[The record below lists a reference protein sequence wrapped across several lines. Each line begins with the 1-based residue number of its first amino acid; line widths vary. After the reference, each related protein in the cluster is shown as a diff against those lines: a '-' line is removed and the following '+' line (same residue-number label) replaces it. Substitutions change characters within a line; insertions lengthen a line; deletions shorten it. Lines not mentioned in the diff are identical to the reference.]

1 MFEELLDIPE
11 GAGQF
16 EALEA
21 LSSLREEVA
30 AAKAC
35 CAQKKEELLHLRE
48 QTAELVAAQLAE
60 AGADEDYVQAAKAM
74 WLQAPHSVSQAI
86 GLEVLKGAS
95 PYKKSTFDDLVEA
108 ERGCNQYKHKPG
120 CPEANGANDYEAEIE
135 KTRKKLESANDDKHK
150 KQKVLNDLV
159 KEKEMYNRWA
169 FEKQREGWSLE
180 KINED
185 FDRQMAKVMPKIE
198 QAEKE
203 FNDAV
208 KEWQDI
214 GAELS
219 RLKYEAE
226 KSKKAKDKEEEI
238 EYTLENKDVIRKNYE
253 KIQQEKFD
261 IEEEFM
267 RYSNLIKKLGP
278 YEMLDE
284 EEEKLV
290 NELKEKRKKWFEKL
304 KVADRRLDAE
314 IQKLRD
320 TGLWGNL

>member
-35 CAQKKEELLHLRE
+35 CAQKEEELHRLRE